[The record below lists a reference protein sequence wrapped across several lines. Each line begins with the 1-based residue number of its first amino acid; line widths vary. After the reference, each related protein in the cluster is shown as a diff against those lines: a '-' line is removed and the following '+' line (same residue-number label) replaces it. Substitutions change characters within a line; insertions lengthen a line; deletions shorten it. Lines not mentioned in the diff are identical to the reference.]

1 MESNRKENLKVKVL
15 DEWNKWNIEL
25 EEILVLFRGLM
36 VLFNNNENVFE
47 EKEFIFFGGL
57 VWR

>member
-57 VWR
+57 V